1 MSLLTTGTKS
11 RLLGDWTPR
20 IGRDAADL
28 LCQSVQQRRAGLL
41 FLGVFVVCE
50 IGSQL
55 ADFRFGVAAAPILFI
70 PAIICFVR
78 SVKLIGTTT
87 KTAGAYLGL
96 TPYEAKYMRLR
107 FTSTFDM
114 WISKRDHPKFPKV
127 TRFD

>member
-1 MSLLTTGTKS
+1 MPLTTGAES
-11 RLLGDWTPR
+11 RLLADWTSR

-28 LCQSVQQRRAGLL
+28 LWQSVQQRRVGLL

-55 ADFRFGVAAAPILFI
+55 AGFAFGVVASPILFI

-78 SVKLIGTTT
+78 SVRLIGNTT

-114 WISKRDHPKFPKV
+114 WISKRGHPKFPKV